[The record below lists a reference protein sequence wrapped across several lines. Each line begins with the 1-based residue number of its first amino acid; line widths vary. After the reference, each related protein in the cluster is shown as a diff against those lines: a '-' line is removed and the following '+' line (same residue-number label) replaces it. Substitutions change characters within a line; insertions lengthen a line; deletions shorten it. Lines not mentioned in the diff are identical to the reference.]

1 MAKEK
6 RRSAEALTLIYLR
19 HEAGW
24 SQKQLAVALG
34 LTDEKQISRYE
45 NDGRQWSR
53 ELLDFLVAPF
63 GRPPEAVDALLF
75 VHRLVAPPPVEEA
88 ASLVTLTAAERGR
101 IVRATL
107 AAGTAV
113 TASLHDELVR
123 RKKRQKA
130 EAALREAVEVLD
142 ILKAAGSKERRDL
155 ITVFPPF
162 RTWAVAVKLSEASV
176 RAAAHKVEDAV
187 ELADLALFTAEK
199 VQGDEICRC
208 RLQGWCWAHVGN
220 SRRAATDFDAA
231 DEAFARALSL
241 WEKGTA
247 CHSELLPEWRML
259 DLEASLR
266 RAQHRFP
273 EALKLL
279 GRALAGCRGNELT
292 SGRILLS
299 KSNVFEQSGDLEGA
313 LAALQEATAFVEA
326 CGDPEQIFA
335 LRFNTADV
343 LSLLDRHDEAARLLP
358 EVRELALE
366 QGHEMN
372 LRRLVWLES
381 RVAAGLGRAPEAMM
395 GLEQVRLA
403 FTDLGLPYE
412 AALSSLELAVLWL
425 EAGRPAEVR
434 KLAATMAWIF
444 KAKGIQEEALAALKL
459 FRDAAEQEAVTV
471 ELTRHVLAEVRKSE
485 RSAPS
490 LQKEVRD
497 RD

>member
-6 RRSAEALTLIYLR
+6 RSAEALTLIYLR

-24 SQKQLAVALG
+24 SQKQLADALG
-34 LTDEKQISRYE
+34 LADEKQISRYE

-53 ELLDFLVAPF
+53 ELLDYLVAPF

-75 VHRLVAPPPVEEA
+75 VYCLVTSPPKEETP
-88 ASLVTLTAAERGR
+88 SLVPLAAAERGR
-101 IVRATL
+101 IVRTTL
-107 AAGTAV
+107 AGGTAL

-130 EAALREAVEVLD
+130 EAALQEAGELLD
-142 ILKAAGSKERRDL
+142 VLKAAGRQERRDL

-162 RTWAVAVKLSEASV
+162 RTWAVAVKLCEASV

-199 VQGDEICRC
+199 ASGEECCLC
-208 RLQGWCWAHVGN
+208 RLQGWCWAHIAN
-220 SRRAATDFDAA
+220 ARRVATDFDGA
-231 DEAFARALSL
+231 DDAFARALSL
-241 WEKGTA
+241 WKKGTA
-247 CHSELLPEWRML
+247 CDSELLPEWRL
-259 DLEASLR
+259 LELEASLR

-273 EALKLL
+273 VALELL
-279 GRALAGCRGNELT
+279 DRAMAESKGNELA
-292 SGRILLS
+292 SGRILLK

-313 LAALQEATAFVEA
+313 LKALQEAATFVET
-326 CGDPEQIFA
+326 CGDPEQLFA
-335 LRFNTADV
+335 LRFNTVYV
-343 LSLLDRHDEAARLLP
+343 LSLLDRHEEAARSLP
-358 EVRELALE
+358 AVRELALE

-381 RVAAGLGRAPEAMM
+381 RVAAGLGRAAEAMA

-425 EAGRPAEVR
+425 EAGRPADVR
-434 KLAATMAWIF
+434 QLAATMAWIF

-459 FRDAAEQEAVTV
+459 FRDAAEQEAATV
-471 ELTRHVLAEVRKSE
+471 GLTRRVLAEVRKSE
-485 RSAPS
+485 RSAPPF
-490 LQKEVRD
+490 QKEARSRV
-497 RD
+497 